1 MIDWFYLVASH
12 RLSESHPLKFLY
24 FRQNVFS
31 AKSSFV
37 KLSVRR
43 NVRSTKCS
51 FDKVS
56 VRKMSLRQNVFR
68 QNVFRQ
74 SVFRQNVRQP
84 SISNEAVLFIRDEA
98 GDMVVEIVAYTT
110 LMCLAIRWT
119 TVRFDDSFAKF
130 FGSLFVDMCYF
141 SRLSFRWQS
150 TTFEGIIKK
159 GAQAWSNSFIPYRYF
174 QYTGWISFSPCNL
187 LPFKLRKYS

>member
-24 FRQNVFS
+24 FRQVFVS
-31 AKSSFV
+31 AKCLFGE
-37 KLSVRR
+37 KSVCQT
-43 NVRSTKCS
+43 VRSTKCS

-56 VRKMSLRQNVFR
+56 VGKMSLRQNVFR

-98 GDMVVEIVAYTT
+98 GDMVAEIVTYTT
-110 LMCLAIRWT
+110 LKCLAY
-119 TVRFDDSFAKF
+119 D
-130 FGSLFVDMCYF
+130 G
-141 SRLSFRWQS
+141 Q
-150 TTFEGIIKK
+150 
-159 GAQAWSNSFIPYRYF
+159 Q
-174 QYTGWISFSPCNL
+174 
-187 LPFKLRKYS
+187 